1 MRRSHIPQAHS
12 EHPNVTPLIDVVMC
26 LIIFFMLVAKIG
38 VAVGV
43 DQSIQLPV
51 SVLGRDLDL
60 NQKDPGNALILNV
73 RAGLADEPT
82 VTALVDA
89 TTREPQEIKL
99 SDSQGKNP
107 LFEVLKRLREGDP
120 KNGIPAR
127 PELKVNIR
135 ADADMEYRFQE
146 KVLITCMQAKIKN
159 LNFNTKQPQ

>member
-1 MRRSHIPQAHS
+1 M
-12 EHPNVTPLIDVVMC
+12 HPNVTPLIDVVMC

-38 VAVGV
+38 VAVGI
-43 DQSIQLPV
+43 DPSIQLPV

-60 NQKDPGNALILNV
+60 NQKDPGNALTLNV
-73 RAGLADEPT
+73 RSGLADEPL

-99 SDSQGKNP
+99 SDPSGKNP
-107 LFEVLKRLREGDP
+107 LLDILRRLREGDP
-120 KNGIPAR
+120 RNGIQPR

-135 ADADMEYRFQE
+135 GDAEMDYRYLE

-159 LNFNTKQPQ
+159 LNFNTKQPT